1 MTRKQIKPVYAVL
14 GAALL
19 AILVMPLAFAGAAD
33 GPQASSSASVRQQ
46 VKKLKTRI
54 AALEANGGGD
64 TRPSGPAGGDLAG
77 SYPNPNIDQ
86 NAVGTN
92 EVTDN
97 TLTGAD
103 IEGSSIGA
111 SDMGLDSVG
120 SLALAADSV
129 GVSELKTTYAVVTG
143 GVDPGSGYASQTAT
157 CNAGDSI
164 LGGGHSWDS
173 DAAATIVHSTPDGLV
188 NPIHWVVRGG
198 NTGATNTLRAWAVCL
213 TG

>member
-19 AILVMPLAFAGAAD
+19 AILVTPLAFAGAAD

-54 AALEANGGGD
+54 AALEANGD

-77 SYPNPNIDQ
+77 TYPNPTIDQ
-86 NAVGTN
+86 NAVGSN

-111 SDMGLDSVG
+111 SDMALDSVG
-120 SLALAADSV
+120 SLALTADSV
-129 GVSELKTTYAVVTG
+129 GSSELKGVSAVPGAGVGIAANGSNSAAVTCPAGQMVIGGGFAWAQNEAGTSIIDSAPSEGDPNGTWIVTG
-143 GVDPGSGYASQTAT
+143 RTG
-157 CNAGDSI
+157 N
-164 LGGGHSWDS
+164 S
-173 DAAATIVHSTPDGLV
+173 DNVLF
-188 NPIHWVVRGG
+188 
-198 NTGATNTLRAWAVCL
+198 AWANCL
-213 TG
+213 AV